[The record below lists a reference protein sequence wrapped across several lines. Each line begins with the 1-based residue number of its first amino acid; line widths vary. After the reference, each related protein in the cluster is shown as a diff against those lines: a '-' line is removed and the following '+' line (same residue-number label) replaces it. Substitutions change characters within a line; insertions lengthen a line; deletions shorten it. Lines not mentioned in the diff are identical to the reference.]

1 MPLVLRASGDQPMMV
16 CSGRANLKKSHD
28 GLKWPPSLVSKA
40 YRTLKLLHAVLH
52 FRHSLQFASP
62 SFSATEN
69 SVSDDKRL
77 PKFGEFF
84 EANTLLVVPIPFVLR
99 IVELSIPIAFPS

>member
-1 MPLVLRASGDQPMMV
+1 MA
-16 CSGRANLKKSHD
+16 
-28 GLKWPPSLVSKA
+28 PSLVSKA
-40 YRTLKLLHAVLH
+40 YRILKLLHAVLH